1 MFDETFLQRK
11 LNTDESDQN
20 FGLIRKKKSNTFTQN
35 FNSNSNIDI
44 YFLCIPVIAYHDP
57 TVKTLHSSSCP
68 TRYSK
73 TVAS

>member
-11 LNTDESDQN
+11 LNTDESDQ
-20 FGLIRKKKSNTFTQN
+20 KKKSNTFTQN
-35 FNSNSNIDI
+35 SNSNSNIDI
-44 YFLCIPVIAYHDP
+44 YSMCVPVIAYHDP
-57 TVKTLHSSSCP
+57 TVNTLHSSSCP